1 MADTAAAET
10 DKAPVKS
17 VTEQLDELFA
27 PWNRTDEPGLV
38 VGVVKDGTTIYRRGF
53 GMASLETAVAN
64 TPKTRMRI
72 GSTSKHFTCL
82 LALLLAEEGKLDLDA
97 PIRTYIPEL
106 AGPGG
111 EPTLRQLVQ
120 HRGGSRCY
128 LDLGFI
134 GHGIA
139 VPPRGTA
146 LEQQVRQAGR
156 NFSPGSAMIYN
167 NGGYHLVSIAI
178 ERVGGVP
185 FEAQLKARLF
195 DVVGMPDTASIPSDH
210 DITPG
215 IATMHTPGRD
225 GRWRRGLF
233 PSDEVRGEGAI
244 VSTIDDML
252 RWMAHLR
259 SRDRFGSPKTWSA
272 LTELPRYSDG
282 SLGVYALGLIVGKY
296 RGLNIVHHSGGVVG
310 GTSQM
315 LTLPD
320 DGLDVIVMANGG
332 KAANPVRLAEQVV
345 DIVLA
350 DRVGPETPTV
360 ATKDFEPMLGD
371 WWSEKTGMIYSLLDE
386 AGVLKLGMAKSPQG
400 GPLEPAG
407 DGRLVSPAGGIGEIA
422 VEPRGDRLVVHFG
435 GESADYRR
443 LTEDAADADA
453 FAAFAAGAYR
463 SDDAGATA
471 SIELQDDK
479 LMLRVSNGHGA
490 VRSVLTALG
499 PTLAVAK
506 PKSSLAGFQATIG
519 LVLKDGQPVGFRLDT
534 PRTRNL
540 EFRRV

>member
-1 MADTAAAET
+1 MPATKSAET
-10 DKAPVKS
+10 DKAPAKS
-17 VTEQLDELFA
+17 VTEQLDALFV
-27 PWNRTDEPGLV
+27 PWSRTDEPGLV
-38 VGVVKDGTTIYRRGF
+38 VGVVKDGATIYRRGF

-82 LALLLAEEGKLDLDA
+82 LALLLAEEGKLDMDA

-111 EPTLRQLVQ
+111 EPTVRQLVQ

-134 GHGIA
+134 GHGMA
-139 VPPRGTA
+139 VPPRGHA
-146 LEQQVRQAGR
+146 LEAQARQSGR
-156 NFSPGSAMIYN
+156 NFAPGSAMIYN
-167 NGGYHLVSIAI
+167 NGGYHMVSIAI
-178 ERVGGVP
+178 ERVGGAP

-215 IATMHTPGRD
+215 IATMHTPGRN
-225 GRWRRGLF
+225 GWRRGLF

-259 SRDRFGSPKTWSA
+259 TRDRFGSPKTWAA
-272 LTELPRYSDG
+272 LTELPRYDDG
-282 SLGVYALGLIVGKY
+282 SLGVYALGLIVGQY
-296 RGLNIVHHSGGVVG
+296 RGLNIVHHSGGVMG

-332 KAANPVRLAEQVV
+332 RDANPVRLAEQVV

-371 WWSEKTGMIYSLLDE
+371 WWSEKTGMVYSLIDE
-386 AGVLKLGMAKSPQG
+386 AGVLKLGMAKSAQG
-400 GPLEPAG
+400 APLEPAS
-407 DGRLVSPAGGIGEIA
+407 DGRLVSPAGGIGEISL
-422 VEPRGDRLVVHFG
+422 EPKGDRLTIRFG

-443 LTEDAADADA
+443 LVEDEADA
-453 FAAFAAGAYR
+453 AAFAMAATGAYR
-463 SDDAGATA
+463 SDDADATA
-471 SIELQDDK
+471 TIEQQDDR
-479 LMLRVSNGHGA
+479 LALRVSNGLGA

-506 PKSSLAGFQATIG
+506 PKSSPAGFQAAIG
-519 LVLKDGQPVGFRLDT
+519 LIVEDGQPVGFRLDT